1 MINSKA
7 KGAVG
12 EREAVRLCRS
22 EGFDCHRTAQYCGN
36 VPEGSADIVGLPLI
50 HVEVKRNEHL
60 NIDDA
65 LSQSTRDLLLP
76 ASVFSPAFL
85 PVFCGRRA
93 GV

>member
-12 EREAVRLCRS
+12 ERETVRLRRL
-22 EGFDCHRTAQYCGN
+22 EWFDCHRTAQYCGN
-36 VPEGSADIVGLPLI
+36 APEGSADIVGLPLI

-65 LSQSTRDLLLP
+65 LSQNTRD
-76 ASVFSPAFL
+76 S
-85 PVFCGRRA
+85 
-93 GV
+93 